1 MKKLLN
7 QSNHKPNEKGLA
19 FTSTLRCKS
28 NCLFVLLLIEPNEEI
43 VKTNMRN
50 FEIKEEG
57 HRYYI
62 GIDLNYSPENLAPD
76 DCASLGDDIYQHL
89 ECLSINGL
97 KPTER
102 SKWHMTIGWLENKS
116 SEYTPIADE
125 TYKKILPYIA
135 QIITQFQS
143 LELEITS
150 FSANWGK
157 TALHADF
164 EEKTGQLETL
174 RKQIKLMVEKVA
186 SEVEFKTAW
195 PHALVAQ
202 TSKPPIDITQIT
214 PLNTG
219 KTYQI
224 SNMSFMYYD
233 EQTDKNIITDRF
245 ATALSNKSNKMFS
258 GRFFQSEKSNMV
270 NSSLQRFQK
279 NEEGH
284 GNALAK
290 W

>member
-1 MKKLLN
+1 MQIQVL
-7 QSNHKPNEKGLA
+7 
-19 FTSTLRCKS
+19 
-28 NCLFVLLLIEPNEEI
+28 VLLLIKSNEEI
-43 VKTNMRN
+43 VKTKMCH
-50 FEIKEEG
+50 FEKKEAG

-62 GIDLNYSPENLAPD
+62 GVDLNYSPENLAPD

-89 ECLSINGL
+89 ERLSISGL

-102 SKWHMTIGWLENKS
+102 SKWHMTIGWLENKN
-116 SEYTPIADE
+116 SEYTPISDE

-143 LELEITS
+143 LELEITN
-150 FSANWGK
+150 FSSNWAK

-164 EEKTGQLETL
+164 EEKTGQLEIL

-186 SEVEFKTAW
+186 PEVEFKTAW

-202 TSKPPIDITQIT
+202 TSKPPIDATQIT
-214 PLNTG
+214 PINTG
-219 KTYQI
+219 KIYQI

-233 EQTDKNIITDRF
+233 EQTNKNIITDRF
-245 ATALSNKSNKMFS
+245 ATTLSNKSNKMFL

-270 NSSLQRFQK
+270 NSSPQKLQR

-284 GNALAK
+284 GNTTLDK